1 MTEVPTANQWIGFYM
16 IGTSVMKEFMKKL
29 YLLLTKK
36 AEFHSS
42 HRLAKLKLFDL
53 LLV

>member
-1 MTEVPTANQWIGFYM
+1 MDWFLYDRDLRHERGNEKIIFT
-16 IGTSVMKEFMKKL
+16 KKL
-29 YLLLTKK
+29 
-36 AEFHSS
+36 EFHSS